1 MSLLVRSL
9 ASGSSGNAF
18 VVRSAGSTV
27 LLDAGLSARTL
38 ERRLIHQGIDP
49 SSLTAIVLS
58 HEHHDHA
65 QGVGP
70 LARRYQVPVVCTAG
84 TAQALGDVVQ
94 GVEVVP
100 LHADGITIGDVD
112 VWGFPLPHDASDPA
126 GVLLRHAEW
135 TVGLAL
141 DLGHWQPYIADALQ
155 QADLVIVEANHDRE
169 KLINEAP
176 YSWGIKRRIM
186 SDQGHLS
193 NLQAGELLG
202 AIMQDERPRVA
213 WLAHLSEKANDH
225 PKGVIRTIQNYLDMA
240 SVRMPQLDVAL
251 RDKPS
256 ACWHSDHFLQQDGL
270 FAFDTI

>member
-18 VVRSAGSTV
+18 VVCSAGSTV

-38 ERRLIHQGIDP
+38 ERRLVQQGIEP
-49 SSLTAIVLS
+49 ASLTAIVLS

-70 LARRYQVPVVCTAG
+70 LARRFGVPVVCTPG
-84 TAQALGDVVQ
+84 TAQALGDVLQ

-100 LHADGITIGDVD
+100 LHADGVTVGDVD

-126 GVLLRHAEW
+126 GILLKHAAW

-141 DLGHWQPYIADALQ
+141 DLGHWQPHMVDALQ
-155 QADLVIVEANHDRE
+155 QADLVVVEANHDRE
-169 KLINEAP
+169 RLIASP
-176 YSWGIKRRIM
+176 YPWSTKRRIL
-186 SDQGHLS
+186 SDYGHLS
-193 NLQAGELLG
+193 NLQAAELLS
-202 AIMQDERPRVA
+202 AVMQDGRARAA

-225 PKGVIRTIQNYLDMA
+225 PQGVVQAVQNYLDMA
-240 SVRMPQLDVAL
+240 GVPIPRLTVAQ

-256 ACWHSDHFLQQDGL
+256 ALWHSDHTLQQNDL
-270 FAFDTI
+270 FAV